1 VVDRKLA
8 PELPNLS
15 KQLRSRLRNGSSM
28 DGALDYLSNHTC
40 CPHHR
45 NSELQI
51 LSVWQEDRTSA
62 ILQGPAGDGPGA
74 RNSTAPGRT
83 LLASLRATKLIRK
96 GMPVLTCYRNTS
108 SAGLIKERE
117 TLSSMFQCLCCLCG
131 GSYGVSSSEV
141 GLSNAAPSFLL
152 DLEVPASG
160 GSNTDSKPVEKV
172 EIAQKH
178 IRAAIQTPLREV
190 LRPLPALGPRRLHLH
205 LPLAYPLPCNCSGAR
220 PLTNE
225 RPLDLIQWGINRLS
239 EAGSR
244 RHFDHGQTS
253 SLALPA
259 DSRLRSYRRRDLSTN
274 FPTFVQRFYLTQ
286 SQGNS
291 CTSHPHT
298 QASPS

>member
-1 VVDRKLA
+1 M
-8 PELPNLS
+8 PLPPS
-15 KQLRSRLRNGSSM
+15 FWTQKSQRQGVRIQSRSQSGRLRSPSS
-28 DGALDYLSNHTC
+28 Y
-40 CPHHR
+40 
-45 NSELQI
+45 I
-51 LSVWQEDRTSA
+51 RTA
-62 ILQGPAGDGPGA
+62 I
-74 RNSTAPGRT
+74 
-83 LLASLRATKLIRK
+83 K
-96 GMPVLTCYRNTS
+96 
-108 SAGLIKERE
+108 
-117 TLSSMFQCLCCLCG
+117 
-131 GSYGVSSSEV
+131 
-141 GLSNAAPSFLL
+141 
-152 DLEVPASG
+152 
-160 GSNTDSKPVEKV
+160 
-172 EIAQKH
+172 
-178 IRAAIQTPLREV
+178 TPLREV
-190 LRPLPALGPRRLHLH
+190 LRSLPALGPRRLYLY